1 MHCFLHRDPA
11 PSQQQGT
18 AAPKTT
24 TIQQAEDQEPY
35 PRVCRAPCPVIMAQ
49 ANISVTES
57 QFRCP
62 VCLDILKEPV
72 STPCGHTYCKTCINN
87 YWDQAESG
95 HFSCPQCRETFS
107 PRPVLRRNT
116 VLAEVV
122 DKLKMSEMVSAPEL
136 YMGGV
141 GDVPCDFCPAES
153 RLRAV
158 KSCLVCLASFC
169 ELHGLPHRDVGTLR
183 RHKLVSAVES
193 VAQRLCAQHRLGLE
207 PVGGAEE
214 AEAAAEW
221 SGDCLLCEADQ
232 EEVHNVEA
240 QRARR
245 QLQLQEAQRMV
256 QVRTRTGERELE
268 EFQQSLDSLKVSATA
283 VLEDSEAVFADMS
296 LRLEKTKAEVRA
308 RLETKERTVVGRAE
322 RDVELLEKDLEELRR
337 RDQEICQLLQT
348 EDNTHF
354 LQAAPL
360 LCVPLSNGRHS
371 QALSMPTEGFSSA
384 RRALCHLRSRME
396 EVCREE
402 VDKISRAVNDN
413 YMSGGQCVKGNSKP
427 SQSAGQHTAGV
438 PVSFPLSSLSLQPAD
453 QRMRAAYLRFSCR
466 LSLDPDTA
474 HPTLVLLEGPK
485 GAHCGEEPQSYPPHQ
500 QRFDSVAQVL
510 CKEGQFG
517 GASYWE
523 VEWRGGG
530 WVDIGVTYRGIG
542 RKGGGKPCLLGRNE
556 NSWRL
561 RCTHGGY
568 AAWHDNR
575 KTTVAA
581 PPCPRIGVFLER
593 QKGVLSFYSV
603 SDTVVLLHTFRCPF
617 SQPLYPAFRL
627 DLDSTLIICPHEGGG
642 GSGNPA

>member
-1 MHCFLHRDPA
+1 
-11 PSQQQGT
+11 
-18 AAPKTT
+18 
-24 TIQQAEDQEPY
+24 
-35 PRVCRAPCPVIMAQ
+35 MAQ

-62 VCLDILKEPV
+62 VCLDILKDPV
-72 STPCGHTYCKTCINN
+72 STPCGHTYCMLCINN
-87 YWDQAESG
+87 YWDQADSA

-122 DKLKMSEMVSAPEL
+122 GKLKLSDALTAPEL
-136 YMGGV
+136 YLGGV
-141 GDVPCDFCPAES
+141 GEVPCDFCPPES
-153 RLRAV
+153 ELRAV

-169 ELHGLPHRDVGTLR
+169 ELHVLPHREVGTLR
-183 RHKLVSAVES
+183 RHKLVAAVES
-193 VAQRLCAQHRLGLE
+193 LAERLCAQHRLGLE
-207 PVGGAEE
+207 PAGGVGSE
-214 AEAAAEW
+214 AEAEW

-232 EEVHNVEA
+232 EEVHNVDA

-245 QLQLQEAQRMV
+245 QLQLQESQRRV
-256 QVRTRTGERELE
+256 QGRTRSGVRELE
-268 EFQQSLDSLKVSATA
+268 EFQQSLESLKVSAST
-283 VLEDSEAVFADMS
+283 VLEDSEALFADMA

-308 RLETKERTVVGRAE
+308 RLEAKERAVVGRAE
-322 RDVELLEKDLEELRR
+322 RDIEVLEKDLEELRR
-337 RDQEICQLLQT
+337 RDEEISRLLQT
-348 EDNTHF
+348 EDNAHF

-360 LCVPLSNGRHS
+360 LCVPLTAGRHS
-371 QALSMPTEGFSSA
+371 RALSLPTEGFGGA

-402 VDKISRAVNDN
+402 VDKISRAVNEN
-413 YMSGGQCVKGNSKP
+413 YVSGGECAKG
-427 SQSAGQHTAGV
+427 
-438 PVSFPLSSLSLQPAD
+438 
-453 QRMRAAYLRFSCR
+453 SCR

-474 HPTLVLLEGPK
+474 HPTLVLLEGPQ
-485 GAHCGEEPQSYPPHQ
+485 GAHCGEEPQSYPPVQ

-510 CKEGQFG
+510 CREGQFG

-542 RKGGGKPCLLGRNE
+542 RKGGGKPCLLGRND

-561 RCTHGGY
+561 RCTHAGY

-581 PPCPRIGVFLER
+581 PPCPRIAVFLER
-593 QKGVLSFYSV
+593 QKGALSFYSV
-603 SDTVVLLHTFRCPF
+603 SDSVVLLHTFRCPF

-627 DLDSTLIICPHEGGG
+627 DLDSTLLICPHEGGN
-642 GSGNPA
+642 GNPT

>member
-1 MHCFLHRDPA
+1 
-11 PSQQQGT
+11 
-18 AAPKTT
+18 
-24 TIQQAEDQEPY
+24 
-35 PRVCRAPCPVIMAQ
+35 MAQ

-62 VCLDILKEPV
+62 ICLDILKDPV
-72 STPCGHTYCKTCINN
+72 STPCGHTYCISCINN

-95 HFSCPQCRETFS
+95 QFSCPQCRETFS

-116 VLAEVV
+116 VLSEVV
-122 DKLKMSEMVSAPEL
+122 DKLKLSEMVTAPEL
-136 YMGGV
+136 YLGGV

-153 RLRAV
+153 KLKAV

-169 ELHGLPHRDVGTLR
+169 ELHVLPHREVSTLR
-183 RHKLVSAVES
+183 RHKMVAAVECL
-193 VAQRLCAQHRLGLE
+193 AERLCAQHRLGLE
-207 PVGGAEE
+207 PAGGGSE
-214 AEAAAEW
+214 AEAAVEW

-232 EEVHNVEA
+232 EEVHSVDA

-245 QLQLQEAQRMV
+245 QLQLQETQRII
-256 QVRTRTGERELE
+256 QGRTRAGERDLE
-268 EFQQSLDSLKVSATA
+268 EFQQSLESFKVSASA
-283 VLEDSEAVFADMS
+283 VLEDSEALFADMA

-308 RLETKERTVVGRAE
+308 RLEAKERAVVGRAE
-322 RDVELLEKDLEELRR
+322 RDIEMLEKDLEELRK
-337 RDQEICQLLQT
+337 RDEEISQLLQT

-360 LCVPLSNGRHS
+360 LCVALATGRHS
-371 QALSMPTEGFSSA
+371 RALSLPSEAFSST
-384 RRALCHLRSRME
+384 RRALCHLRSRVE

-402 VDKISRAVNDN
+402 VDKISRTVNEN
-413 YMSGGQCVKGNSKP
+413 YVSGAECVKGGRNLGAENLKP
-427 SQSAGQHTAGV
+427 QQMQATQSAGV
-438 PVSFPLSSLSLQPAD
+438 PASFPLSSLSLEPND
-453 QRMRAAYLRFSCR
+453 QRMRAVFLRCSCR

-474 HPTLVLLEGPK
+474 HPTLVLLEGPQ
-485 GAHCGEEPQSYPPHQ
+485 GAHCGEEPQSYPPHP

-510 CKEGQFG
+510 CREGQFG

-561 RCTHGGY
+561 RCTHTGY

-593 QKGVLSFYSV
+593 QKGTLSFYSV

-627 DLDSTLIICPHEGGG
+627 DLDSTLLICPHDRTN
-642 GSGNPA
+642 GNPQ

>member
-1 MHCFLHRDPA
+1 
-11 PSQQQGT
+11 
-18 AAPKTT
+18 
-24 TIQQAEDQEPY
+24 
-35 PRVCRAPCPVIMAQ
+35 MAQ

-57 QFRCP
+57 QFKCP
-62 VCLDILKEPV
+62 ICLDILNDPV
-72 STPCGHTYCKTCINN
+72 SIPCGHTYCMACIND
-87 YWDQAESG
+87 YWDQADSG
-95 HFSCPQCRETFS
+95 QFSCPQCRETFS

-122 DKLKMSEMVSAPEL
+122 DKLKLSEMATASAAPPEL
-136 YMGGV
+136 YLGGV
-141 GDVPCDFCPAES
+141 GDVPCDFCPVES
-153 RLRAV
+153 KLKAV

-169 ELHGLPHRDVGTLR
+169 ELHVLPHREVGTLR
-183 RHKLVSAVES
+183 RHKLVAAVES
-193 VAQRLCAQHRLGLE
+193 LAERLCAQHRLGLE
-207 PVGGAEE
+207 PAGSGSEGE
-214 AEAAAEW
+214 APLEW
-221 SGDCLLCEADQ
+221 SGDCLLCESDQ
-232 EEVHNVEA
+232 EELHNIDA

-245 QLQLQEAQRMV
+245 QVQLQESQRLL
-256 QVRTRTGERELE
+256 QGRIRTGERELE
-268 EFQQSLDSLKVSATA
+268 EFQQSLESLKVSASA
-283 VLEDSEAVFADMS
+283 VLEDSEAVFADMAV
-296 LRLEKTKAEVRA
+296 RLEKTKAEVRA
-308 RLETKERTVVGRAE
+308 RLEAKERAVVGRAE
-322 RDVELLEKDLEELRR
+322 KDVEMLEKDLEELRR
-337 RDQEICQLLQT
+337 RDQEISELLQT

-360 LCVPLSNGRHS
+360 MCVPLTAGRRS
-371 QALSMPTEGFSSA
+371 RALSLPTEAFSAA
-384 RRALCHLRSRME
+384 RRALCHLRGRME

-402 VDKISRAVNDN
+402 VDKISRAVNEN
-413 YMSGGQCVKGNSKP
+413 YVSGGECVKGEK
-427 SQSAGQHTAGV
+427 AV
-438 PVSFPLSSLSLQPAD
+438 PASFPLSSLSLQPAD
-453 QRMRAAYLRFSCR
+453 QRMRAAFLRFSCR

-474 HPTLVLLEGPK
+474 HPTLVLLEGPQ
-485 GAHCGEEPQSYPPHQ
+485 GAHCGEEPQSYPPHP

-510 CKEGQFG
+510 CREGQFG

-561 RCTHGGY
+561 RCTNAGY

-593 QKGVLSFYSV
+593 QKGALSFYGV

-627 DLDSTLIICPHEGGG
+627 DLDSTLLICPHEGGN
-642 GSGNPA
+642 GNVP

>member
-1 MHCFLHRDPA
+1 
-11 PSQQQGT
+11 
-18 AAPKTT
+18 
-24 TIQQAEDQEPY
+24 
-35 PRVCRAPCPVIMAQ
+35 MAQ
-49 ANISVTES
+49 AKISVTES

-62 VCLDILKEPV
+62 ICLDILKDPV
-72 STPCGHTYCKTCINN
+72 SIPCGHTYCMGCVNC

-95 HFSCPQCRETFS
+95 QFSCPQCREAFS

-122 DKLKMSEMVSAPEL
+122 DKLKPSEMGTAPEL
-136 YMGGV
+136 YLV
-141 GDVPCDFCPAES
+141 GAGEVPCDFCPVES
-153 RLRAV
+153 KLRAV

-169 ELHGLPHRDVGTLR
+169 EVHVLPHREVGTLR
-183 RHKLVSAVES
+183 RHKLVAAVECL
-193 VAQRLCAQHRLGLE
+193 AERLCAQHRLGLE
-207 PVGGAEE
+207 PAGGGPE
-214 AEAAAEW
+214 AEAAVEW
-221 SGDCLLCEADQ
+221 SGDCPLCEADR
-232 EEVHNVEA
+232 EEVHNGDA

-245 QLQLQEAQRMV
+245 QLQLQESQRTC
-256 QVRTRTGERELE
+256 QGRIRIGERERE
-268 EFQQSLDSLKVSATA
+268 EFKQSLESLKVTNTHTHTHTHTHTQTRWP
-283 VLEDSEAVFADMS
+283 LFLFAS
-296 LRLEKTKAEVRA
+296 PGIPVEKTKAVRA
-308 RLETKERTVVGRAE
+308 RLEARERAAVGRAE
-322 RDVELLEKDLEELRR
+322 RDMEMLERDLEELRR
-337 RDQEICQLLQT
+337 RDEEIGRLLRT

-360 LCVPLSNGRHS
+360 LCVPLTAGQHPR
-371 QALSMPTEGFSSA
+371 ALSLPAEAFSGA
-384 RRALCHLRSRME
+384 RRALCQLRSRME

-402 VDKISRAVNDN
+402 VDKISRAVSEN
-413 YMSGGQCVKGNSKP
+413 YMSGGECVKGAGNLRVENAKP
-427 SQSAGQHTAGV
+427 QQMQTPAGQHTNRAV

-453 QRMRAAYLRFSCR
+453 QRMRAAFLRFSCR

-474 HPTLVLLEGPK
+474 HPTLILLEGPQ
-485 GAHCGEEPQSYPPHQ
+485 GAHCGEEPQSYPPHP

-510 CKEGQFG
+510 CREGQFG

-530 WVDIGVTYRGIG
+530 WIDIGVTYRGIG

-561 RCTHGGY
+561 RCTHAGY

-603 SDTVVLLHTFRCPF
+603 SDTVVLLHTFQCLF

-627 DLDSTLIICPHEGGG
+627 DLDSTLLICPHEGVN
-642 GSGNPA
+642 GNPF

>member
-1 MHCFLHRDPA
+1 M
-11 PSQQQGT
+11 S
-18 AAPKTT
+18 
-24 TIQQAEDQEPY
+24 
-35 PRVCRAPCPVIMAQ
+35 
-49 ANISVTES
+49 
-57 QFRCP
+57 
-62 VCLDILKEPV
+62 
-72 STPCGHTYCKTCINN
+72 CINN
-87 YWDQAESG
+87 YWDQSESG
-95 HFSCPQCRETFS
+95 QFSCPQCRESFS

-122 DKLKMSEMVSAPEL
+122 DKLKLTDMFTEPPEL
-136 YMGGV
+136 YLGGV
-141 GDVPCDFCPAES
+141 GEVPCDFCPVES
-153 RLRAV
+153 KLTAV

-169 ELHGLPHRDVGTLR
+169 ELHVLPHREVGTLR
-183 RHKLVSAVES
+183 RHKLVAAVECL
-193 VAQRLCAQHRLGLE
+193 ADRLCAQHRLGLE
-207 PVGGAEE
+207 PAAGSGSGAEGD
-214 AEAAAEW
+214 W
-221 SGDCLLCEADQ
+221 TGDCLLCEADR
-232 EEVHNVEA
+232 EEVHNVDA

-245 QLQLQEAQRMV
+245 QVQLQESQRMV
-256 QVRTRTGERELE
+256 QGRIQSGERDLE
-268 EFQQSLDSLKVSATA
+268 EFQQSLESLKVSASA
-283 VLEDSEAVFADMS
+283 VLEDSEALFADMAV
-296 LRLEKTKAEVRA
+296 RLEKTKAEVRA
-308 RLETKERTVVGRAE
+308 RMEAKERAVVGRAE
-322 RDVELLEKDLEELRR
+322 RDIETLEKDLEELRR
-337 RDQEICQLLQT
+337 RDEDIGQLLQT
-348 EDNTHF
+348 EDNGHF

-360 LCVPLSNGRHS
+360 LCAPLATCRHS
-371 QALSMPTEGFSSA
+371 RALSLPTEAFCGA

-402 VDKISRAVNDN
+402 VDKINRAVNEN
-413 YMSGGQCVKGNSKP
+413 YVSGGECVK
-427 SQSAGQHTAGV
+427 AV

-453 QRMRAAYLRFSCR
+453 QRMRAAFFRYSCH

-474 HPTLVLLEGPK
+474 HPTLVLLDGPQ
-485 GAHCGEEPQSYPPHQ
+485 GAHCGEEPQSYPTHH

-561 RCTHGGY
+561 RCTHAGY

-593 QKGVLSFYSV
+593 QKGALSFYSV

-627 DLDSTLIICPHEGGG
+627 DLDSTLLICPHEGGN
-642 GSGNPA
+642 GNPS

>member
-1 MHCFLHRDPA
+1 
-11 PSQQQGT
+11 
-18 AAPKTT
+18 
-24 TIQQAEDQEPY
+24 
-35 PRVCRAPCPVIMAQ
+35 MAQ

-62 VCLDILKEPV
+62 ICLDILKDPV
-72 STPCGHTYCKTCINN
+72 SIPCGHTYCMACISD
-87 YWDQAESG
+87 YWDQADSG
-95 HFSCPQCRETFS
+95 QLSCPQCRETFS

-122 DKLKMSEMVSAPEL
+122 DKLKLSEMVTAPEL
-136 YMGGV
+136 YLGGV
-141 GDVPCDFCPAES
+141 GEVPCDFCPVES
-153 RLRAV
+153 KLRAD

-169 ELHGLPHRDVGTLR
+169 ELHVLPHREVGTLR
-183 RHKLVSAVES
+183 RHKLVAAVECL
-193 VAQRLCAQHRLGLE
+193 AERLCAQHRLGLE
-207 PVGGAEE
+207 PAGSGSE
-214 AEAAAEW
+214 AEAAGDW

-232 EEVHNVEA
+232 EEVHNVDA

-245 QLQLQEAQRMV
+245 QLQLQESQRMV
-256 QVRTRTGERELE
+256 QGRIRTGERELE
-268 EFQQSLDSLKVSATA
+268 EFQQSLESIKVSASA
-283 VLEDSEAVFADMS
+283 VLEDSEALFADMA

-308 RLETKERTVVGRAE
+308 RLEAKERAVVGRAE
-322 RDVELLEKDLEELRR
+322 RDIELLEKDLEELRR
-337 RDQEICQLLQT
+337 RDEEMSQLLQS
-348 EDNTHF
+348 EDNAHV
-354 LQAAPL
+354 LQTAPL
-360 LCVPLSNGRHS
+360 LCVPLATGRHS
-371 QALSMPTEGFSSA
+371 RALSLPTEAFSGA
-384 RRALCHLRSRME
+384 RRALCHLRSHME

-402 VDKISRAVNDN
+402 VDKISRAVNEN
-413 YMSGGQCVKGNSKP
+413 YVSAGECVK
-427 SQSAGQHTAGV
+427 V

-453 QRMRAAYLRFSCR
+453 HRMRAAFLRFSCR
-466 LSLDPDTA
+466 LSLDPDTS
-474 HPTLVLLEGPK
+474 HPTLVLLEGPQ
-485 GAHCGEEPQSYPPHQ
+485 GAHCGEEPQSYPPHP

-510 CKEGQFG
+510 CREGQFG

-561 RCTHGGY
+561 RCTHAGY

-581 PPCPRIGVFLER
+581 PPCPRIAVFLER
-593 QKGVLSFYSV
+593 QKGALSFYSL

-627 DLDSTLIICPHEGGG
+627 DLDSTLLICPHEG
-642 GSGNPA
+642 SNGNHS

>member
-1 MHCFLHRDPA
+1 MAVMGCLTLRKGYSCILPTL
-11 PSQQQGT
+11 PL
-18 AAPKTT
+18 TT
-24 TIQQAEDQEPY
+24 TLEAGIASYQQERREQAHRKPPEDGGDPE
-35 PRVCRAPCPVIMAQ
+35 MAQ

-62 VCLDILKEPV
+62 ICLDILKDPV
-72 STPCGHTYCKTCINN
+72 SIPCGHTYCMACINN

-122 DKLKMSEMVSAPEL
+122 DKLKLSEMVAAPEL
-136 YMGGV
+136 YLGGV
-141 GDVPCDFCPAES
+141 GEVPCDFCPAES
-153 RLRAV
+153 KLRAD

-169 ELHGLPHRDVGTLR
+169 EVHVLPHRDVGTLR
-183 RHKLVSAVES
+183 RHKLVAAVES
-193 VAQRLCAQHRLGLE
+193 PAERLCAQHRLGLE
-207 PVGGAEE
+207 PAGSGSE
-214 AEAAAEW
+214 AEAAVEW

-232 EEVHNVEA
+232 EEVHSMDA

-245 QLQLQEAQRMV
+245 QLQLQESQKMV
-256 QVRTRTGERELE
+256 QGRIRAGERELE
-268 EFQQSLDSLKVSATA
+268 EFQQNLESLKVSASA
-283 VLEDSEAVFADMS
+283 VLEDSEALFADMA

-308 RLETKERTVVGRAE
+308 RLEAKERAVVGRAE
-322 RDVELLEKDLEELRR
+322 RDIEMLEKELEELRR
-337 RDQEICQLLQT
+337 RDEEISQLLQS
-348 EDNTHF
+348 EDNAQF

-360 LCVPLSNGRHS
+360 LCVPLTTGRHS
-371 QALSMPTEGFSSA
+371 RALSLPTEAFSGA
-384 RRALCHLRSRME
+384 RRALCHLRSHME

-402 VDKISRAVNDN
+402 VDKISRAVNEN
-413 YMSGGQCVKGNSKP
+413 YVAGGECVK
-427 SQSAGQHTAGV
+427 V
-438 PVSFPLSSLSLQPAD
+438 
-453 QRMRAAYLRFSCR
+453 SCR

-474 HPTLVLLEGPK
+474 HPTLVLLEGPQ
-485 GAHCGEEPQSYPPHQ
+485 GAHCGEEPQSYPPHP

-510 CKEGQFG
+510 CREGQFG

-561 RCTHGGY
+561 RCTHAGY

-593 QKGVLSFYSV
+593 QKGALSFYSV
-603 SDTVVLLHTFRCPF
+603 SDTMLLLHTFRCPF

-627 DLDSTLIICPHEGGG
+627 DLDSTLLICPHDGA
-642 GSGNPA
+642 SGNPT

>member
-1 MHCFLHRDPA
+1 
-11 PSQQQGT
+11 
-18 AAPKTT
+18 
-24 TIQQAEDQEPY
+24 
-35 PRVCRAPCPVIMAQ
+35 MAQ

-62 VCLDILKEPV
+62 ICLDILKNPV
-72 STPCGHTYCKTCINN
+72 STPCGHTYCMSCINN
-87 YWDQAESG
+87 YWDQAKSG
-95 HFSCPQCRETFS
+95 QFSCPQCRETFS

-116 VLAEVV
+116 VLSEVV
-122 DKLKMSEMVSAPEL
+122 DKLKLTEMVTAPEL
-136 YMGGV
+136 YLGGL
-141 GDVPCDFCPAES
+141 GEVPCDFCPAES
-153 RLRAV
+153 RVKAV

-169 ELHGLPHRDVGTLR
+169 ELHVLPHREVGTLR
-183 RHKLVSAVES
+183 RHKMVAAVECL
-193 VAQRLCAQHRLGLE
+193 AERLCAQHRLGLE
-207 PVGGAEE
+207 PVGGGSE
-214 AEAAAEW
+214 AEAAMEW

-232 EEVHNVEA
+232 EEVHNVDA

-245 QLQLQEAQRMV
+245 QLQLQEAQRIV
-256 QVRTRTGERELE
+256 QGRTRTGERELE
-268 EFQQSLDSLKVSATA
+268 EFQQSLESLKVSASA
-283 VLEDSEAVFADMS
+283 VLEDSEALFADMF

-308 RLETKERTVVGRAE
+308 RLEAKERAVVGRAD
-322 RDVELLEKDLEELRR
+322 RDIEMLEKDLEELRR
-337 RDQEICQLLQT
+337 RDGEIAQLLQT
-348 EDNTHF
+348 EDNAHF

-360 LCVPLSNGRHS
+360 LCV
-371 QALSMPTEGFSSA
+371 ALSTGRYSRAVSLPSEAFSGA

-402 VDKISRAVNDN
+402 VDKVSRAVNEN
-413 YMSGGQCVKGNSKP
+413 YVSGAECVKATP
-427 SQSAGQHTAGV
+427 AT
-438 PVSFPLSSLSLQPAD
+438 FPLSSLSLQPAD
-453 QRMRAAYLRFSCR
+453 QRMRAVFLRCSSR

-474 HPTLVLLEGPK
+474 HPTLVLLEGPQ
-485 GAHCGEEPQSYPPHQ
+485 GAHCGEEPQSYPPHP

-510 CKEGQFG
+510 CREGQFG

-530 WVDIGVTYRGIG
+530 WVDIGVTYKGIG

-561 RCTHGGY
+561 RCTHAGY

-593 QKGVLSFYSV
+593 QKGTLSFYSV
-603 SDTVVLLHTFRCPF
+603 SDTIVLLHTFRCPF

-627 DLDSTLIICPHEGGG
+627 DLDTTLLICPHDRSN
-642 GSGNPA
+642 GSPI

>member
-1 MHCFLHRDPA
+1 
-11 PSQQQGT
+11 
-18 AAPKTT
+18 
-24 TIQQAEDQEPY
+24 
-35 PRVCRAPCPVIMAQ
+35 MAQ

-62 VCLDILKEPV
+62 ICLDILKDPV
-72 STPCGHTYCKTCINN
+72 STPCGHTYCMSCINN
-87 YWDQAESG
+87 YWDQADPG

-116 VLAEVV
+116 VLSEVV
-122 DKLKMSEMVSAPEL
+122 DKLKLTETVSPPEL
-136 YMGGV
+136 YLGGV
-141 GDVPCDFCPAES
+141 GEVPCDFCPAES
-153 RLRAV
+153 KLRAV

-169 ELHGLPHRDVGTLR
+169 ELHVLPHREVGTLR
-183 RHKLVSAVES
+183 RHKMVAAVECL
-193 VAQRLCAQHRLGLE
+193 AERLCAQHRLGLE
-207 PVGGAEE
+207 PAGGGSE
-214 AEAAAEW
+214 AEAAVEW
-221 SGDCLLCEADQ
+221 TGDCLLCEADQ
-232 EEVHNVEA
+232 EETVHNVDA
-240 QRARR
+240 QRTRR
-245 QLQLQEAQRMV
+245 QLQLQETQRII
-256 QVRTRTGERELE
+256 QGRVRSGETELE
-268 EFQQSLDSLKVSATA
+268 EFQQSLESLKVSASA
-283 VLEDSEAVFADMS
+283 VLEDSEALFADMA

-308 RLETKERTVVGRAE
+308 RLEAKERAVVGRAE
-322 RDVELLEKDLEELRR
+322 RDIEMLEKDLEELRR
-337 RDQEICQLLQT
+337 RDEEITQLLQT
-348 EDNTHF
+348 EDNAHF

-360 LCVPLSNGRHS
+360 LCVALTTGRHS
-371 QALSMPTEGFSSA
+371 RALSLPTEAFSGA

-402 VDKISRAVNDN
+402 VDKISRAVNEN
-413 YMSGGQCVKGNSKP
+413 YVSGGAECVKGAENLKP
-427 SQSAGQHTAGV
+427 QHGQQAAGAV
-438 PVSFPLSSLSLQPAD
+438 PATFPLSSLSLQPAD
-453 QRMRAAYLRFSCR
+453 QRMRAVFLRCSSR

-474 HPTLVLLEGPK
+474 HPTLVLLEGPQ
-485 GAHCGEEPQSYPPHQ
+485 GAHCGEEPQSYPPHP

-510 CKEGQFG
+510 CREGQFG

-561 RCTHGGY
+561 RCTHAGY

-593 QKGVLSFYSV
+593 QKGTLSFYSV

-617 SQPLYPAFRL
+617 TQPLYPAFRL
-627 DLDSTLIICPHEGGG
+627 DLDTTLLICPHERGN
-642 GSGNPA
+642 GSPT

>member
-1 MHCFLHRDPA
+1 
-11 PSQQQGT
+11 
-18 AAPKTT
+18 
-24 TIQQAEDQEPY
+24 
-35 PRVCRAPCPVIMAQ
+35 MAQ

-62 VCLDILKEPV
+62 VCLELLRDPV
-72 STPCGHTYCKTCINN
+72 STPCGHTYCLLCINLH
-87 YWDQAESG
+87 WDQEDQG
-95 HFSCPQCRETFS
+95 RFSCPQCREPFS

-122 DKLKMSEMVSAPEL
+122 GKLMRNSARLAPEL
-136 YMGGV
+136 FHGGA
-141 GDVPCDFCPAES
+141 GEVPCDFCPPES
-153 RLRAV
+153 TLRAV

-169 ELHGLPHRDVGTLR
+169 ELHGLPHREVGTLR
-183 RHKLVSAVES
+183 RHKLVAAVES
-193 VAQRLCAQHRLGLE
+193 LAERLCAQHRLGLE
-207 PVGGAEE
+207 PAGGETEE
-214 AEAAAEW
+214 EEAAAEVW
-221 SGDCLLCEADQ
+221 RSGGDCLLCEADR
-232 EEVHNVEA
+232 EELHNGD

-245 QLQLQEAQRMV
+245 QLQLQESQRRV
-256 QVRTRTGERELE
+256 QGRTRSGVRELE
-268 EFQQSLDSLKVSATA
+268 EFQQSLESLKVSASA
-283 VLEDSEAVFADMS
+283 VLEDSEALFADMA

-308 RLETKERTVVGRAE
+308 RLEAKERAVVGRAE
-322 RDVELLEKDLEELRR
+322 RDIEVLEKDLEELRR
-337 RDQEICQLLQT
+337 RDEEINQLLQT
-348 EDNTHF
+348 EDNAHF

-360 LCVPLSNGRHS
+360 LCVPLTAGRHS
-371 QALSMPTEGFSSA
+371 RALSVPTEGFGGA
-384 RRALCHLRSRME
+384 QRALCHLRSRIE

-402 VDKISRAVNDN
+402 VDKISRAVNEN
-413 YMSGGQCVKGNSKP
+413 YVYGGECVKGGGYLSAENSKP
-427 SQSAGQHTAGV
+427 HQIHPRLSAGQQNSGV

-453 QRMRAAYLRFSCR
+453 QRMRAAFLRFSCR

-474 HPTLVLLEGPK
+474 HPTLVLLEGPQ
-485 GAHCGEEPQSYPPHQ
+485 GAHCGEEPQSYLPHH

-510 CKEGQFG
+510 CREGQFG

-561 RCTHGGY
+561 RCTHAGY

-593 QKGVLSFYSV
+593 QKGALSFYSV
-603 SDTVVLLHTFRCPF
+603 SDSVVLLHTFSCPF
-617 SQPLYPAFRL
+617 TQPLYPAFRL
-627 DLDSTLIICPHEGGG
+627 DLDSTLLICPHEGGNG
-642 GSGNPA
+642 YPT

>member
-1 MHCFLHRDPA
+1 MDDIAEGLFLYPDPS
-11 PSQQQGT
+11 PSQQHTGSQEKLLHQQHGS
-18 AAPKTT
+18 
-24 TIQQAEDQEPY
+24 QQADQEP
-35 PRVCRAPCPVIMAQ
+35 PEEPIPAAVMAQ

-62 VCLDILKEPV
+62 VCLDILKDPV
-72 STPCGHTYCKTCINN
+72 STPCGHTYCMACINN

-95 HFSCPQCRETFS
+95 HFSCPQCRESFS

-122 DKLKMSEMVSAPEL
+122 DKLKLSEMVSAPEL
-136 YMGGV
+136 YLGGV

-153 RLRAV
+153 KLRAV

-169 ELHGLPHRDVGTLR
+169 ELHVLPHREVGTLR
-183 RHKLVSAVES
+183 RHKLVAAVES
-193 VAQRLCAQHRLGLE
+193 LAERLCAQHRLGLE
-207 PVGGAEE
+207 PAGAGSEPQ
-214 AEAAAEW
+214 AAAEW

-232 EEVHNVEA
+232 EEVHNVDA
-240 QRARR
+240 QRPRK
-245 QLQLQEAQRMV
+245 QLQLQESQRII
-256 QVRTRTGERELE
+256 QERTQRGERELE
-268 EFQQSLDSLKVSATA
+268 EFQQSLESLKVSASA
-283 VLEDSEAVFADMS
+283 VLEDSEALFADMA

-308 RLETKERTVVGRAE
+308 RLEAKERAVVGRAE
-322 RDVELLEKDLEELRR
+322 RDIEMLEKDLEELRR
-337 RDQEICQLLQT
+337 RDDEISQLLHT
-348 EDNTHF
+348 EDNAHF

-360 LCVPLSNGRHS
+360 LCVPLATGRHS
-371 QALSMPTEGFSSA
+371 RALSLPTEAFSGA

-402 VDKISRAVNDN
+402 VDKICRTVNEN
-413 YMSGGQCVKGNSKP
+413 YVSGGECVK
-427 SQSAGQHTAGV
+427 AV

-453 QRMRAAYLRFSCR
+453 QRMRAVFLRFSCR

-474 HPTLVLLEGPK
+474 HPTLVLLEGPQ
-485 GAHCGEEPQSYPPHQ
+485 GAHCGEEPQSYPPHP

-510 CKEGQFG
+510 CREGQFG

-561 RCTHGGY
+561 RCTHAGY

-593 QKGVLSFYSV
+593 QKGALSFYSV

-627 DLDSTLIICPHEGGG
+627 DLDSTLLICPPEGGN
-642 GSGNPA
+642 GNQT